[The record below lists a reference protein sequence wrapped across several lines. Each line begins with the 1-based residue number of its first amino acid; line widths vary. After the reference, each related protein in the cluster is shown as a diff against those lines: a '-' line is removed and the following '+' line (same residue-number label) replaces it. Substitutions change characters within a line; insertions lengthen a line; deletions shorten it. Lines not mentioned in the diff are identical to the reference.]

1 MSLVRSIIFSGSISF
16 TLNSVSLK
24 LVLSLLFNLLIFLFL
39 KEKIKKILE
48 IVSLDSILFFDVN
61 FITSESTVGGG

>member
-1 MSLVRSIIFSGSISF
+1 MYISIISIHAHMSLVRSIIFSGSISF
-16 TLNSVSLK
+16 TLKSVSLK

-48 IVSLDSILFFDVN
+48 IVSLDSILFF
-61 FITSESTVGGG
+61 